1 MRAVGLRTT
10 LCAWPDPY
18 GRAVG
23 TDGVRKAAGRAMHP
37 GPSNPT
43 AAVCREERSVPEH
56 SHPPAVFYSH
66 YTKFRVASA
75 LRVKAEGGLCK
86 NKKEKKKK
94 KEDNVQKSGCQ
105 CPIYGC
111 FIVPYGAALSRDTP
125 KAVSG
130 HRCAVN
136 SGCSPIS
143 CSHIPHPYGSAQSCP
158 IAWGGRKGDGCGDG
172 CAAEGTCGGVPGPST
187 VLPSPAAWG
196 HRSHCSTKN
205 LCCYFSCSGSGM
217 PSTVGAAP
225 QPLVLG
231 AQCLLADS
239 TWDNT
244 ATPILRGFP
253 SKNTVSMSTGFPARR
268 FFCKIRSQE

>member
-136 SGCSPIS
+136 SGCSLSS
-143 CSHIPHPYGSAQSCP
+143 CSHIPHQYGSAQSCP
-158 IAWGGRKGDGCGDG
+158 IAWGGRKGDGCGG
-172 CAAEGTCGGVPGPST
+172 
-187 VLPSPAAWG
+187 
-196 HRSHCSTKN
+196 R
-205 LCCYFSCSGSGM
+205 LCCRGDVRRCPWAQHCAPITCSLGTPFSLLHQKPLLLFFLLWQWDAQHGWCSSPTTGVGC
-217 PSTVGAAP
+217 TVPAGR
-225 QPLVLG
+225 QHLG
-231 AQCLLADS
+231 QHCHS
-239 TWDNT
+239 H
-244 ATPILRGFP
+244 TPWI
-253 SKNTVSMSTGFPARR
+253 SKQKHCFHVHGVSSEEIFL
-268 FFCKIRSQE
+268 

>member
-1 MRAVGLRTT
+1 MRAAGLRTT

-94 KEDNVQKSGCQ
+94 RKTTYRKV
-105 CPIYGC
+105 
-111 FIVPYGAALSRDTP
+111 
-125 KAVSG
+125 AVSVLFM
-130 HRCAVN
+130 AV
-136 SGCSPIS
+136 SSSLTGLLYP
-143 CSHIPHPYGSAQSCP
+143 
-158 IAWGGRKGDGCGDG
+158 
-172 CAAEGTCGGVPGPST
+172 GTLPKLSLDTAVP
-187 VLPSPAAWG
+187 
-196 HRSHCSTKN
+196 
-205 LCCYFSCSGSGM
+205 
-217 PSTVGAAP
+217 
-225 QPLVLG
+225 
-231 AQCLLADS
+231 
-239 TWDNT
+239 
-244 ATPILRGFP
+244 
-253 SKNTVSMSTGFPARR
+253 
-268 FFCKIRSQE
+268 